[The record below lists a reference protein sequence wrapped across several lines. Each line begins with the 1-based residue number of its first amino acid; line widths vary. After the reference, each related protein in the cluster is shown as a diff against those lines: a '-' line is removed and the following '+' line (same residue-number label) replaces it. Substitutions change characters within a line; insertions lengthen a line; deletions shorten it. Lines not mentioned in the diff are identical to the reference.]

1 MKTQGGFSISRSGE
15 EAKAAVMGLGPRPA
29 NKDKTLSFSHRNW
42 RQKTAGHPET
52 GFRPE
57 LAAGPLGQTEV
68 HPSRRS
74 FSLVQ
79 KWGGGIAVLSCL
91 LGRKPPQPCG
101 MGRAHL
107 LLSSQMSS
115 SWNERRRAL
124 WPSLRGCFPN
134 TCPGQVFC
142 TAWYLVASPRLGV
155 LGLDEPTV

>member
-15 EAKAAVMGLGPRPA
+15 EAKAAVMGLGPSPA

-57 LAAGPLGQTEV
+57 RAAGPLGQTEV

-91 LGRKPPQPCG
+91 LGRNHRSLAGWAGHTCSCPPRCPLS
-101 MGRAHL
+101 GRRGAEPSGPLSGAAL
-107 LLSSQMSS
+107 LTHSRDRYFGQLGI
-115 SWNERRRAL
+115 W
-124 WPSLRGCFPN
+124 WPL
-134 TCPGQVFC
+134 PGLGF
-142 TAWYLVASPRLGV
+142 LV
-155 LGLDEPTV
+155 